1 MDTTHS
7 EPNSPVT
14 PVSACS
20 ETGPQWSSTYVLDL
34 GKLGDVDCGRGV
46 EEALAV
52 IHALEDHG
60 IPCCVVG
67 AKALVYYGAH
77 RVPMNWEI
85 CVPTDSFE
93 EAKTLFTSGPL
104 NDTYE
109 LWHPVQPQVGSLVHT
124 YPRFT
129 RRGVNFFFLLTPAF
143 EWRIDCCSS
152 PEQCERSPRGVPY
165 PALANL
171 AQSLLDTQQYADLA
185 DLVDGMD
192 LDEEWGE
199 SHLRLDASPI
209 DWIREKNELIAR
221 SLPESMRASAVFSML
236 TETPDPREAWLRTV
250 RTKHKRI
257 NDELPKHRYLTRY
270 RKVGSA
276 DPRENEG
283 REV

>member
-1 MDTTHS
+1 MDNTDIRAAMDNTDTQPAS
-7 EPNSPVT
+7 
-14 PVSACS
+14 
-20 ETGPQWSSTYVLDL
+20 
-34 GKLGDVDCGRGV
+34 DVDCGRGV
-46 EEALAV
+46 DEAFGV

-93 EAKTLFTSGPL
+93 EAKTLFISSPL
-104 NDTYE
+104 NETYE
-109 LWHPVQPQVGSLVHT
+109 LWHSVQPQVGSLIHT

-129 RRGVNFFFLLTPAF
+129 RKGVNFFFILMPAF
-143 EWRIDCCSS
+143 ECFIDCS
-152 PEQCERSPRGVPY
+152 PDQCERSPRGIPY
-165 PALANL
+165 PTLENF

-199 SHLRLDASPI
+199 SHLQLDASPI
-209 DWIREKNELIAR
+209 GWIREKNELIAR
-221 SLPESMRASAVFSML
+221 SLPEDMRASAIFSML
-236 TETPDPREAWLRTV
+236 TETPEPREAWLRTV

-270 RKVGSA
+270 RKVGSR
-276 DPRENEG
+276 DPRENQG